1 MTPRSRALARPA
13 IWILSVLPLAAV
25 VRPAHACDVCAVYT
39 ATELRERR
47 VGPIVGVAEQ
57 FSHFGTLRRSGDE
70 VDNPAGE
77 RIESSITQL
86 LLGYTVHP
94 RITFQVNLPVISR
107 SFRRSA
113 DEGIDRGRER
123 GIGDLSVLGE
133 VEAFSA
139 VTESGVVRLSLLGG
153 VKFPTGDSD
162 RLREELAEDHHH
174 GPVDEH
180 AADGDEHHEE
190 PPDGEAHE
198 HAESGVHGHDLALG
212 SGSYDGIFG
221 GRLFA
226 SWRRTFATAK
236 LQYALRTRGDFEYRY
251 ADDLTWSGGPGVFLW
266 LGHTETLGL
275 QAILSGE
282 TKGKD
287 DLGGEP
293 ANDTAITALYAGP
306 GLLFTWGSSLGI
318 EVAGDLPVMQN
329 ASALQIVPDYRV
341 RGGASWRF

>member
-1 MTPRSRALARPA
+1 MKPHRWAFAHWISLTIALSIVAGTRAAD
-13 IWILSVLPLAAV
+13 
-25 VRPAHACDVCAVYT
+25 ACDVCAVYT

-47 VGPIVGVAEQ
+47 VGPTVGVAEQ
-57 FSHFGTLRRSGDE
+57 FSHFGTLRRDGDE
-70 VDNPAGE
+70 IDNPAGE
-77 RIESSITQL
+77 RIESSVTQL

-94 RITFQVNLPVISR
+94 RITLQVNLPVISR
-107 SFRRSA
+107 SFRRSTG
-113 DEGIDRGRER
+113 DGIDRGHER

-139 VTESGVVRLSLLGG
+139 VTETGVVRLSLLAG
-153 VKFPTGDSD
+153 VKLPTGDSD

-174 GPVDEH
+174 EAGSEQ
-180 AADGDEHHEE
+180 AGTGDEHHEE
-190 PPDGEAHE
+190 APDGSPHE

-221 GRLFA
+221 ARLFA

-236 LQYALRTRGDFEYRY
+236 LQYTLRSRGDVDYRY

-275 QAILSGE
+275 QAVLSGE

-287 DLGGEP
+287 DLDG
-293 ANDTAITALYAGP
+293 AKADDTAITALYAGP
-306 GLLFTWGSSLGI
+306 GLLFTWGSSLGV
-318 EVAGDLPVMQN
+318 EVTADLPVVQN
-329 ASALQIVPDYRV
+329 NSALQIVPDYRI